1 MINKFEEFNLDKNII
16 KGLNNLKYKE
26 PSKVQSE
33 VIPYL
38 LNKKDV
44 IVKSKTG
51 SGKTASFAIPLCEK
65 IDIENNSVQG
75 LIIAPTRELALQ
87 IKEEIQNIGR
97 IKKVRCSAIFG
108 KQPLKEQIAELKQR
122 VHIVVAT
129 PGRIIDH
136 IGRGSIDLNNIKYF
150 IIDEAD
156 KMLNKGF
163 VDDMESILNKLPK
176 DTCKGMFSATIDE
189 SINKVCDKYM
199 INPAIVEVEYDD
211 NKIKK
216 QISEYYIKV
225 EKDDKYE
232 TLKNVIY
239 SQCPNSLIIF
249 ANTRDKVD
257 EIYKKMKKDKF
268 LVNEIHGDMSQDK
281 RLFIIK
287 DFKENNF
294 NILVSSD
301 ITSRGIHIDGISL
314 VINYEVP
321 RDKEN
326 YVHRIGR
333 TGRVDKLGKAIT
345 LVSPNEEKYLN
356 DIENYTENKIEE
368 ITEIDNI
375 KLEHGKV
382 KFEQLQ
388 KNLAQNKKEDKLKNK
403 ETSNS
408 EVTKI
413 YLNVGKKKKI
423 RVIDIV
429 GAFSNID
436 GINNDD
442 IGVIEVKDVCSYVD
456 ILNYKG
462 EEFLKNNKEILIK
475 KKKVKVKRDRS

>member
-1 MINKFEEFNLDKNII
+1 MINRFEEFNLDKNII
-16 KGLNNLKYKE
+16 KSLKNMKYE
-26 PSKVQSE
+26 IPSKVQCE
-33 VIPYL
+33 VIPQL
-38 LNKKDV
+38 LNNKDI

-65 IDIENNSVQG
+65 VDINNNSVQG

-87 IKEEIQNIGR
+87 IKEEVQNIGR

-108 KQPLKEQIAELKQR
+108 KQPLKEQVAELKQR

-136 IGRGSIDLNNIKYF
+136 IGRGTIDLSNVKFF

-163 VDDMESILNKLPK
+163 VDDMESIMTKLPQN
-176 DTCKGMFSATIDE
+176 TCKGMFSATIDDN
-189 SINKVCDKYM
+189 INSVCEKYM
-199 INPAIVEVEYDD
+199 KNIVSIEIKDED
-211 NKIKK
+211 KHIKK
-216 QISEYYIKV
+216 QISEFFIKS
-225 EKDDKYE
+225 EEENKYNL
-232 TLKNVIY
+232 LKSIIYKECPQSVIV
-239 SQCPNSLIIF
+239 F

-257 EIYKKMKKDKF
+257 EIYKSMKKDKF
-268 LVNEIHGDMSQDK
+268 TVGVIHGDMSQDK

-287 DFKENNF
+287 DFKENKF

-301 ITSRGIHIDGISL
+301 ITSRGIHVDDVSL

-345 LVSPNEEKYLN
+345 IVSNKEEKYLRE
-356 DIENYTENKIEE
+356 IEEYTKNQIEE
-368 ITEIDNI
+368 INEIDEREVNEGKNKFKILQENLLKNRKSNI
-375 KLEHGKV
+375 
-382 KFEQLQ
+382 
-388 KNLAQNKKEDKLKNK
+388 NKKEK
-403 ETSNS
+403 ENQ

-429 GAFSNID
+429 GAFSNIE
-436 GINNDD
+436 GINNED
-442 IGVIEVKDVCSYVD
+442 IGVIEVKDTCSYVD

-462 EEFLKNNKEILIK
+462 ENFLKNNKTIIIK
-475 KKKVKVKRDRS
+475 KKQVKVKRDNS

>member
-1 MINKFEEFNLDKNII
+1 MINRFEEFNLDKNII
-16 KGLNNLKYKE
+16 KSLKNMKYE
-26 PSKVQSE
+26 IPSKVQSK
-33 VIPYL
+33 VIPQL
-38 LNKKDV
+38 LNNKDI
-44 IVKSKTG
+44 IVNSKTG

-65 IDIENNSVQG
+65 VDINNNSVQG

-87 IKEEIQNIGR
+87 IKEEVQNIGR

-108 KQPLKEQIAELKQR
+108 KQPLKEQVAELKQR

-136 IGRGSIDLNNIKYF
+136 IGRGTIDLSNVKFF

-163 VDDMESILNKLPK
+163 VDDMESIMTKLPQNA
-176 DTCKGMFSATIDE
+176 CKGMFSATIDDN
-189 SINKVCDKYM
+189 INSVCEKYMKNIVRIEIKDEDKY
-199 INPAIVEVEYDD
+199 
-211 NKIKK
+211 IKK
-216 QISEYYIKV
+216 QISEFFINS
-225 EKDDKYE
+225 EEENKYDL
-232 TLKNVIY
+232 LKSIIYKECPHSVIV
-239 SQCPNSLIIF
+239 F

-257 EIYKKMKKDKF
+257 EIYKSMKKDKF
-268 LVNEIHGDMSQDK
+268 TVGVIHGDMSQDK

-287 DFKENNF
+287 DFKENKF

-301 ITSRGIHIDGISL
+301 ITSRGIHVDDVSL

-345 LVSPNEEKYLN
+345 IVSTKEEKYLRE
-356 DIENYTENKIEE
+356 IEEYTKNQIEE
-368 ITEIDNI
+368 INEIDEREVSEGKNKFKILQENLLKNRKSNI
-375 KLEHGKV
+375 
-382 KFEQLQ
+382 
-388 KNLAQNKKEDKLKNK
+388 NKKENQ
-403 ETSNS
+403 

-429 GAFSNID
+429 GAFSNIE
-436 GINNDD
+436 GINNED
-442 IGVIEVKDVCSYVD
+442 IGVIEVKDTCSYVD

-462 EEFLKNNKEILIK
+462 ENFLKNNKTIIIK
-475 KKKVKVKRDRS
+475 KKQVKVKKDNS

>member
-1 MINKFEEFNLDKNII
+1 MINRFEEFNLDKNII
-16 KGLNNLKYKE
+16 KSLKNMKYE
-26 PSKVQSE
+26 IPSKVQSK
-33 VIPYL
+33 VIPQL
-38 LNKKDV
+38 LNNKDI

-65 IDIENNSVQG
+65 VDINNNSVQG

-87 IKEEIQNIGR
+87 IKEEVQNIGR

-108 KQPLKEQIAELKQR
+108 KQPLKEQVAELKQR

-136 IGRGSIDLNNIKYF
+136 IGRGTIDLSNVKFF

-163 VDDMESILNKLPK
+163 VNDMESIMTKLPQN
-176 DTCKGMFSATIDE
+176 TCKGMFSATIDDN
-189 SINKVCDKYM
+189 INLVCEKYM
-199 INPAIVEVEYDD
+199 KDIIRIEIKDED
-211 NKIKK
+211 KHIKK
-216 QISEYYIKV
+216 QISEFFIKS
-225 EKDDKYE
+225 EEENKYDL
-232 TLKNVIY
+232 LKSIIYKECPHSVIV
-239 SQCPNSLIIF
+239 F

-257 EIYKKMKKDKF
+257 EIYKSMKKDKF
-268 LVNEIHGDMSQDK
+268 TVGVIHGDMSQDK

-287 DFKENNF
+287 DFKENKF

-301 ITSRGIHIDGISL
+301 ITSRGIHVDDVSL

-345 LVSPNEEKYLN
+345 IVSTKEEKYLRE
-356 DIENYTENKIEE
+356 IEEYTKNQIEE
-368 ITEIDNI
+368 INEIDEREVSEGKDKFKILQENLLKNRKSNI
-375 KLEHGKV
+375 
-382 KFEQLQ
+382 
-388 KNLAQNKKEDKLKNK
+388 NKKENQ
-403 ETSNS
+403 

-429 GAFSNID
+429 GAFSNIE
-436 GINNDD
+436 GINNED
-442 IGVIEVKDVCSYVD
+442 IGVIEVKDTCSYVD

-462 EEFLKNNKEILIK
+462 ENFLKNNKTIIIK
-475 KKKVKVKRDRS
+475 KKQVKVKKDNS

>member
-1 MINKFEEFNLDKNII
+1 MNNKFEKFNLDKNII
-16 KGLNNLKYKE
+16 KALNNLKYEE
-26 PSKVQSE
+26 PSKVQEE
-33 VIPYL
+33 VIPRL
-38 LNKKDV
+38 LSEKDL

-51 SGKTASFAIPLCEK
+51 SGKTASFAIPLVQK
-65 IDIENNSVQG
+65 VDINNNSVQG

-87 IKEEIQNIGR
+87 IKEEIQSIGR

-108 KQPLKEQIAELKQR
+108 KQPLKDQIAELKQR

-136 IGRGSIDLNNIKYF
+136 IGRGTIDLSNIKYF

-156 KMLNKGF
+156 KMLHKGF
-163 VDDMESILNKLPK
+163 VDDMESILSKLPQK
-176 DTCKGMFSATIDE
+176 SCKGMFSATIDDN
-189 SINKVCDKYM
+189 INIVCDKYM
-199 INPAIVEVEYDD
+199 KNPEMIDIKIDD
-211 NKIKK
+211 IQVKK
-216 QISEYYIKV
+216 QISEYFIKV
-225 EKDDKYE
+225 EKESRYE
-232 TLKNVIY
+232 TLKDIIY
-239 SQCPNSLIIF
+239 SECPNSTIVF

-257 EIYKKMKKDKF
+257 EIYKNMKKDKF
-268 LVNEIHGDMSQDK
+268 LVGAIHGEMSQDK

-287 DFKENNF
+287 DFKDYKF

-301 ITSRGIHIDGISL
+301 ITARGIHIDDVSL

-345 LVSPNEEKYLN
+345 LVSSNEEKYLT
-356 DIENYTENKIEE
+356 DIKEYTGNEIEE
-368 ITEIDNI
+368 INNIDEKKVND
-375 KLEHGKV
+375 GKEELN
-382 KFEQLQ
+382 KLQ
-388 KNLAQNKKEDKLKNK
+388 KNILKNKKDNKKE
-403 ETSNS
+403 SNN
-408 EVTKI
+408 EEITRI

-429 GAFSNID
+429 GALSNIE
-436 GINNDD
+436 GIENED

-462 EEFLKNNKEILIK
+462 SKFLENNKEITIK
-475 KKKVKVKRDRS
+475 KKLVKVKKDRS

>member
-1 MINKFEEFNLDKNII
+1 MNNKFEKFNLDKNII
-16 KGLNNLKYKE
+16 KALNNLKYEE
-26 PSKVQSE
+26 PSKVQEE
-33 VIPYL
+33 VIPKL
-38 LNKKDV
+38 LSEKDV

-51 SGKTASFAIPLCEK
+51 SGKTASFAIPLVQK
-65 IDIENNSVQG
+65 VDINNNSVQG

-87 IKEEIQNIGR
+87 IKEEIQSIGR

-108 KQPLKEQIAELKQR
+108 KQPLKDQIAELKQR

-136 IGRGSIDLNNIKYF
+136 IGRGTIDLSNIKYF

-156 KMLNKGF
+156 KMLHKGF
-163 VDDMESILNKLPK
+163 VDDMESILSKLPQK
-176 DTCKGMFSATIDE
+176 SCKGMFSATIDDN
-189 SINKVCDKYM
+189 INIVCDKYM
-199 INPAIVEVEYDD
+199 KNPEMIDIKIDD
-211 NKIKK
+211 IQVKK
-216 QISEYYIKV
+216 QISEYFIKV
-225 EKDDKYE
+225 EKESRYE
-232 TLKNVIY
+232 TLKDIIY
-239 SQCPNSLIIF
+239 SECPNSTIVF

-257 EIYKKMKKDKF
+257 EIYKNMKKDKF
-268 LVNEIHGDMSQDK
+268 LVGAIHGEMSQDK

-287 DFKENNF
+287 DFKDYKF

-301 ITSRGIHIDGISL
+301 ITARGIHIDDVSL

-333 TGRVDKLGKAIT
+333 TGRADKLGKAIT
-345 LVSPNEEKYLN
+345 LVSSNEEKYLT
-356 DIENYTENKIEE
+356 DIKEYTGNEIEE
-368 ITEIDNI
+368 INNIDEN
-375 KLEHGKV
+375 KVNDGKEELN
-382 KFEQLQ
+382 KLQ
-388 KNLAQNKKEDKLKNK
+388 KNILKNKKDNKKESIN
-403 ETSNS
+403 EEITR
-408 EVTKI
+408 I

-429 GAFSNID
+429 GALSNIE
-436 GINNDD
+436 GIENED

-462 EEFLKNNKEILIK
+462 SKFLENNKEITIK
-475 KKKVKVKRDRS
+475 KKLVKVKKDRS

>member
-1 MINKFEEFNLDKNII
+1 MNNKFEKFNLDKNII
-16 KGLNNLKYKE
+16 KALNNLKYEE
-26 PSKVQSE
+26 PSKVQEE
-33 VIPYL
+33 VIPRL
-38 LNKKDV
+38 LSEKDL

-51 SGKTASFAIPLCEK
+51 SGKTASFATPLVQK
-65 IDIENNSVQG
+65 VDINNNSVQG

-108 KQPLKEQIAELKQR
+108 KQPLKDQIAELKQR

-136 IGRGSIDLNNIKYF
+136 IGRGTIDLSNIKYF

-156 KMLNKGF
+156 KMLHKGF
-163 VDDMESILNKLPK
+163 VDDMESILSKLPQK
-176 DTCKGMFSATIDE
+176 SCKGMFSATIDDN
-189 SINKVCDKYM
+189 INIVCDKYM
-199 INPAIVEVEYDD
+199 KNPEMIDIKIDD
-211 NKIKK
+211 IQVKK
-216 QISEYYIKV
+216 QISEYFIKV
-225 EKDDKYE
+225 EKESRYE
-232 TLKNVIY
+232 TLKDIIY
-239 SQCPNSLIIF
+239 SECPNSTIVF

-257 EIYKKMKKDKF
+257 EIYKNMKKDKF
-268 LVNEIHGDMSQDK
+268 LVGAIHGEMSQDK

-287 DFKENNF
+287 DFKDYKF

-301 ITSRGIHIDGISL
+301 ITARGIHIDDVSL

-333 TGRVDKLGKAIT
+333 TGRADKLGKAIT
-345 LVSPNEEKYLN
+345 LVSSNEEKYLT
-356 DIENYTENKIEE
+356 DIKEYTGNEIEE
-368 ITEIDNI
+368 INNIDEN
-375 KLEHGKV
+375 KVNDGKEELN
-382 KFEQLQ
+382 KLQ
-388 KNLAQNKKEDKLKNK
+388 KNILKNKKDNKKE
-403 ETSNS
+403 SNN
-408 EVTKI
+408 EEITRI

-429 GAFSNID
+429 GALSNIE
-436 GINNDD
+436 GIENED

-462 EEFLKNNKEILIK
+462 SKFLENNKEITIK
-475 KKKVKVKRDRS
+475 KKLVKVKKDRS

>member
-1 MINKFEEFNLDKNII
+1 MTNKFEKFNLDKNII
-16 KGLNNLKYKE
+16 KGLNNLRYEE
-26 PSKVQSE
+26 PSKVQAE

-38 LNKKDV
+38 LNKNDV

-51 SGKTASFAIPLCEK
+51 SGKTASFAIPLCEN
-65 IDIENNSVQG
+65 IDIDNNRVQG
-75 LIIAPTRELALQ
+75 LIIVPTRELALQ

-136 IGRGSIDLNNIKYF
+136 IGRGTIDLSDIKYF

-163 VDDMESILNKLPK
+163 IEDMESILNKLSE
-176 DTCKGMFSATIDE
+176 DTCKGMFSATIDD
-189 SINKVCDKYM
+189 SINKVCNKYM
-199 INPAIVEVEYDD
+199 KNPVEIEVEYEEH
-211 NKIKK
+211 KIKK

-225 EKDDKYE
+225 EKDNKYE
-232 TLKNVIY
+232 TLKKVIY
-239 SQCPNSLIIF
+239 SECPNSLIIF

-287 DFKENNF
+287 NFKDNKF

-301 ITSRGIHIDGISL
+301 ITSRGIHIDNISL

-345 LVSPNEEKYLN
+345 LMSPNEEKYLN
-356 DIENYTENKIEE
+356 EIENYTKNNIEE
-368 ITEIDNI
+368 IIEIDNSKI
-375 KLEHGKV
+375 ESGKV
-382 KFEQLQ
+382 KFEKLQ
-388 KNLAQNKKEDKLKNK
+388 KALVSDKKEKQLKNK
-403 ETSNS
+403 ETLNC

-436 GINNDD
+436 GITNED
-442 IGVIEVKDVCSYVD
+442 IGVVEVKDDCSYVD

-462 EEFLKNNKEILIK
+462 DKFLKNNKEILIK

>member
-1 MINKFEEFNLDKNII
+1 MINRFEEFNLDKNII
-16 KGLNNLKYKE
+16 KSLKNIKYE
-26 PSKVQSE
+26 IPSKVQSK
-33 VIPYL
+33 VIPQL
-38 LNKKDV
+38 LNNKDI

-65 IDIENNSVQG
+65 VDINNNSVQG

-87 IKEEIQNIGR
+87 IKEEVQNIGR

-108 KQPLKEQIAELKQR
+108 KQPLKEQVAELKQR

-136 IGRGSIDLNNIKYF
+136 IGRGTIDLSNIKFF

-163 VDDMESILNKLPK
+163 VDDMESIMTKLPQNA
-176 DTCKGMFSATIDE
+176 CKGMFSATIDDN
-189 SINKVCDKYM
+189 INSVCEKYMKNIIRIEIKDEDKY
-199 INPAIVEVEYDD
+199 
-211 NKIKK
+211 IKK
-216 QISEYYIKV
+216 QISEFFINS
-225 EKDDKYE
+225 EEENKYDL
-232 TLKNVIY
+232 LKSIIYKECPHSVIV
-239 SQCPNSLIIF
+239 F

-257 EIYKKMKKDKF
+257 EIYKSMKKDKF
-268 LVNEIHGDMSQDK
+268 TVGVIHGDMSQDK

-287 DFKENNF
+287 DFKENKF

-301 ITSRGIHIDGISL
+301 ITSRGIHVDDVSL

-345 LVSPNEEKYLN
+345 IVSNKEEKYLRE
-356 DIENYTENKIEE
+356 IEEYTKNQIEE
-368 ITEIDNI
+368 INEIDEREVSEGKNKFKILQENLLKNRKSNI
-375 KLEHGKV
+375 
-382 KFEQLQ
+382 
-388 KNLAQNKKEDKLKNK
+388 NKKENQ
-403 ETSNS
+403 

-429 GAFSNID
+429 GAFSNIE
-436 GINNDD
+436 GINNED
-442 IGVIEVKDVCSYVD
+442 IGVIEVKDTCSYVD

-462 EEFLKNNKEILIK
+462 ERFLKNNKEIIIK
-475 KKKVKVKRDRS
+475 KKQVKVKKDRG

>member
-1 MINKFEEFNLDKNII
+1 MNKFEKFNLDKNII
-16 KGLNNLKYKE
+16 KSLNNLGYKE
-26 PSKVQSE
+26 PSKVQDK
-33 VIPYL
+33 VIPHL
-38 LNKKDV
+38 LDEKDV

-51 SGKTASFAIPLCEK
+51 SGKTAAFSIPMIEK
-65 IDIENNSVQG
+65 VNVDDNSIQG

-136 IGRGSIDLNNIKYF
+136 IGRGTVDLSHIKYF

-156 KMLNKGF
+156 KMLHKGF
-163 VDDMESILNKLPK
+163 IDDMEFIFSKLPNGC
-176 DTCKGMFSATIDE
+176 CKGMFSATIDE
-189 SINKVCDKYM
+189 NIKLVCDKYM
-199 INPAIVEVEYDD
+199 KNFENIEIKIDDINV
-211 NKIKK
+211 KK
-216 QISEYYIKV
+216 QISEYFIKV
-225 EKDDKYE
+225 EKSNRYD

-239 SQCPNSLIIF
+239 SECPSSTIVF
-249 ANTRDKVD
+249 VNTRDEV
-257 EIYKKMKKDKF
+257 EEVYKNMKKDKF
-268 LVNEIHGDMSQDK
+268 LVNRIHGDMSQDK

-287 DFKENNF
+287 DFKECKF

-301 ITSRGIHIDGISL
+301 ITSRGIHVDDVSL

-333 TGRVDKLGKAIT
+333 TGRVDKLGRAIS
-345 LVSPNEEKYLN
+345 LVSFSEQKYLK
-356 DIENYTENKIEE
+356 DIEEYTQNSIEEINYVDENKINE
-368 ITEIDNI
+368 
-375 KLEHGKV
+375 GKI
-382 KFEQLQ
+382 
-388 KNLAQNKKEDKLKNK
+388 NLNKTQNDLLKNK
-403 ETSNS
+403 RNDNKQGLNQ

-413 YLNVGKKKKI
+413 YLNIGKKKKI

-429 GAFSNID
+429 GAISNID

-442 IGVIEVKDVCSYVD
+442 IGVIEVKDICSYVD

-462 EEFLKNNKEILIK
+462 ELFLKNNKEIMIK
-475 KKKVKVKRDRS
+475 KKIVKVKRDNS

>member
-1 MINKFEEFNLDKNII
+1 MINRFEEFNLDKNII
-16 KGLNNLKYKE
+16 KSLKNIKYE
-26 PSKVQSE
+26 IPSKVQSK
-33 VIPYL
+33 VIPQL
-38 LNKKDV
+38 LNNKDI

-65 IDIENNSVQG
+65 VDINNNSVQG

-87 IKEEIQNIGR
+87 IKEEVQNIGR

-108 KQPLKEQIAELKQR
+108 KQPLKEQVAELKQR

-136 IGRGSIDLNNIKYF
+136 IGRGTIDLSNIKFF

-163 VDDMESILNKLPK
+163 VDDMESIMTKLPQNA
-176 DTCKGMFSATIDE
+176 CKGMFSATIDDN
-189 SINKVCDKYM
+189 INSVCEKYM
-199 INPAIVEVEYDD
+199 KDIIRIEIKDED
-211 NKIKK
+211 KHIKK
-216 QISEYYIKV
+216 QISEFFIKS
-225 EKDDKYE
+225 EEENKYDL
-232 TLKNVIY
+232 LKSIIYKECPHSVIV
-239 SQCPNSLIIF
+239 F

-257 EIYKKMKKDKF
+257 EIYKSMKKDKF
-268 LVNEIHGDMSQDK
+268 TVGVIHGDMSQDK

-287 DFKENNF
+287 DFKENKF

-301 ITSRGIHIDGISL
+301 ITSRGIHVDDVSL

-345 LVSPNEEKYLN
+345 IVSTKEEKYLRE
-356 DIENYTENKIEE
+356 IEEYTKNQIEE
-368 ITEIDNI
+368 INEIDEREVSEGKNKFKILQENLLKNRKSNI
-375 KLEHGKV
+375 
-382 KFEQLQ
+382 
-388 KNLAQNKKEDKLKNK
+388 NKKENQ
-403 ETSNS
+403 

-429 GAFSNID
+429 GAFSNIE
-436 GINNDD
+436 GINNED
-442 IGVIEVKDVCSYVD
+442 IGVIEVKDTCSYVD

-462 EEFLKNNKEILIK
+462 ENFLKNNKTIIIK
-475 KKKVKVKRDRS
+475 KKQVKVKKDNS

>member
-1 MINKFEEFNLDKNII
+1 MNNKFEKFNLDKNII
-16 KGLNNLKYKE
+16 KALNNLKYEE
-26 PSKVQSE
+26 PSKVQEE
-33 VIPYL
+33 VIPRL
-38 LNKKDV
+38 LSEKDL

-51 SGKTASFAIPLCEK
+51 SGKTASFAIPLVQK
-65 IDIENNSVQG
+65 VDIDNNSVQG

-87 IKEEIQNIGR
+87 IKEEIQSIGR

-108 KQPLKEQIAELKQR
+108 KQPLKDQIAELKQR

-136 IGRGSIDLNNIKYF
+136 IGRGTIDLSNIKYF

-156 KMLNKGF
+156 KMLHKGF
-163 VDDMESILNKLPK
+163 VDDMESILSKLPQK
-176 DTCKGMFSATIDE
+176 SCKGMFSATIDHN
-189 SINKVCDKYM
+189 INIVCDKYM
-199 INPAIVEVEYDD
+199 KNPEMIDIKIDD
-211 NKIKK
+211 IQVKK
-216 QISEYYIKV
+216 QISEYFIKV
-225 EKDDKYE
+225 EKESRYE
-232 TLKNVIY
+232 TLKDIIY
-239 SQCPNSLIIF
+239 SECPNSTIIF

-257 EIYKKMKKDKF
+257 EIYKNMKKDKF
-268 LVNEIHGDMSQDK
+268 LVGAIHGEMSQDK

-287 DFKENNF
+287 DFKDYKF

-301 ITSRGIHIDGISL
+301 ITARGIHIDDVSL

-333 TGRVDKLGKAIT
+333 TGRADKLGKAIT
-345 LVSPNEEKYLN
+345 LVSSNEEKYLT
-356 DIENYTENKIEE
+356 DIKEYTGNEIEE
-368 ITEIDNI
+368 INNIDEN
-375 KLEHGKV
+375 KVNDGKEELN
-382 KFEQLQ
+382 KLQ
-388 KNLAQNKKEDKLKNK
+388 KNILKNKKDNKKESIN
-403 ETSNS
+403 EEITR
-408 EVTKI
+408 I

-429 GAFSNID
+429 GALSNIE
-436 GINNDD
+436 GIENED

-462 EEFLKNNKEILIK
+462 SKFLENNKEITIK
-475 KKKVKVKRDRS
+475 KKLVKVKKDRS

>member
-1 MINKFEEFNLDKNII
+1 MINRFEEFNLDKNII
-16 KGLNNLKYKE
+16 KSLKNMKYE
-26 PSKVQSE
+26 IPSKVQCE
-33 VIPYL
+33 VIPQL
-38 LNKKDV
+38 LNNKDI

-65 IDIENNSVQG
+65 VDINNNSVQG

-87 IKEEIQNIGR
+87 IKEEVQNIGR

-108 KQPLKEQIAELKQR
+108 KQPLKEQVAELKQR

-136 IGRGSIDLNNIKYF
+136 IGRGTIDLSNIKFF

-163 VDDMESILNKLPK
+163 VDDMEFIMTKLPQNA
-176 DTCKGMFSATIDE
+176 CKGMFSATIDDN
-189 SINKVCDKYM
+189 INLVCEKYM
-199 INPAIVEVEYDD
+199 KNIVRIEIKDED
-211 NKIKK
+211 KHIKK
-216 QISEYYIKV
+216 QISEFFI
-225 EKDDKYE
+225 ESEEENKYDL
-232 TLKNVIY
+232 LKSIIYKECPHSVIV
-239 SQCPNSLIIF
+239 F

-257 EIYKKMKKDKF
+257 EIYKSMKKDKF
-268 LVNEIHGDMSQDK
+268 TVGVIHGDMSQDK

-287 DFKENNF
+287 DFKENKF

-301 ITSRGIHIDGISL
+301 ITSRGIHVDDVSL

-345 LVSPNEEKYLN
+345 IVSNKEEKYLRE
-356 DIENYTENKIEE
+356 IEEYTKNQIEE
-368 ITEIDNI
+368 INEID
-375 KLEHGKV
+375 EREVSEGKN
-382 KFEQLQ
+382 KFKILQ
-388 KNLAQNKKEDKLKNK
+388 ENLLKNRKSNTNKKENQ
-403 ETSNS
+403 

-429 GAFSNID
+429 GAFSNIE
-436 GINNDD
+436 GINNED
-442 IGVIEVKDVCSYVD
+442 IGVIEVKDTCSYVD

-462 EEFLKNNKEILIK
+462 ERFLKNNKEIIIK
-475 KKKVKVKRDRS
+475 KKQVKVKKDRG